1 MMRDGRVVA
10 AGPIP
15 LTLTAEN
22 LSATFGL
29 PLVLEQHGERYT
41 ARASPDLGEGA
52 GCHPTA
58 LAARWGTE
66 AQSKSSHE

>member
-1 MMRDGRVVA
+1 VLMIRDGKVVA

-29 PLVLEQHGERYT
+29 PLVLEQHGERWS
-41 ARASPDLGEGA
+41 ARAES
-52 GCHPTA
+52 
-58 LAARWGTE
+58 
-66 AQSKSSHE
+66 